1 MDFFICCFRS
11 CLRGKDAEKNNK
23 EYYFLLGLND
33 TSCSQ
38 EDIKK
43 AYKRTSLQLHPDKIA
58 QRGAKATPEDSL
70 KFQKVKEAFEVLSD
84 TSRRRYYDEFGENGL
99 KLMES
104 TKDGNVLE
112 LLKNFQDNKLDCIL
126 LSFMIL
132 FFFIFVLALP
142 ILFCLRA
149 DETITTPWSIIWV
162 PMWFVDALLL
172 IIAIL
177 ALFFTFH
184 QEIDPEDKE
193 SNLVLSKLYFFFKV
207 SLFVLSQLFVILKL
221 DAYISWS
228 WLVVLIPV
236 FLFEIMTIAASIPVA
251 YNNITKP
258 NYDNLASSLL
268 EDPDELKIFKLTMDA
283 EYHEKILKKLSAI
296 RYIVVSILICVLVLL
311 IGVKLDKIN
320 DMSWGLVFVPVWIYF
335 IFIILDGNH
344 IISMGKKMLSN
355 IDQNKQAVDM
365 DPIQFAE
372 LQRGYALI
380 AAGRSEMCFL
390 WLPISIAILV
400 VCKLEFGNYS
410 YFIVLIPLF
419 IIIGYFIFH
428 VYFHV
433 YSYHL
438 IYVFIYS

>member
-1 MDFFICCFRS
+1 
-11 CLRGKDAEKNNK
+11 
-23 EYYFLLGLND
+23 
-33 TSCSQ
+33 
-38 EDIKK
+38 
-43 AYKRTSLQLHPDKIA
+43 
-58 QRGAKATPEDSL
+58 
-70 KFQKVKEAFEVLSD
+70 
-84 TSRRRYYDEFGENGL
+84 
-99 KLMES
+99 MES